1 MPAQPQLIACC
12 RMFHS
17 TNQENRMFSR
27 NPPARV
33 IRVVRMKPVALAPK
47 CVLPTIASARLHFLP
62 TESQPAF
69 VTLRTS
75 PHPPTQRRPVATLIF
90 QRLGPVLRPLSI
102 PGMSLVSS
110 TQTLNSSV
118 PRGIYL
124 LRKRSV
130 LYTLFDYWRP
140 FDCYNTHPVHNRNQI
155 GILMIPKSVSRKL
168 APLSYSRV

>member
-17 TNQENRMFSR
+17 TNQENRMSSW

-33 IRVVRMKPVALAPK
+33 IRVVRMKLAAFAPK
-47 CVLPTIASARLHFLP
+47 SVLPTIASARLHFLP
-62 TESQPAF
+62 TESPPAF
-69 VTLRTS
+69 LILRTS
-75 PHPPTQRRPVATLIF
+75 PHPPTQRRPVATLSF
-90 QRLGPVLRPLSI
+90 RRLGPVLRPLSI

-124 LRKRSV
+124 LRKRFV
-130 LYTLFDYWRP
+130 LYTLFDLWRP
-140 FDCYNTHPVHNRNQI
+140 LTVTIRNWYTT
-155 GILMIPKSVSRKL
+155 GIRLVC
-168 APLSYSRV
+168 

>member
-33 IRVVRMKPVALAPK
+33 IRVVRMKLAAFAPK

-62 TESQPAF
+62 TESPPAF
-69 VTLRTS
+69 LTLRTS
-75 PHPPTQRRPVATLIF
+75 PHPQTQRRLAATLSF
-90 QRLGPVLRPLSI
+90 QRLGPVLRPLSTL
-102 PGMSLVSS
+102 GMSLVSS

-130 LYTLFDYWRP
+130 LYTLFDLWRP
-140 FDCYNTHPVHNRNQI
+140 LIVTIRTRYTT
-155 GILMIPKSVSRKL
+155 GIRLVC
-168 APLSYSRV
+168 